1 MIKEK
6 SIIMNSFNCNKTF
19 WASLLTVLVLYPI
32 AVLLIKYLNIQ
43 YTANQ
48 TQLIILCLSLIFG
61 FLIITMKSTIQ
72 KIHFFK
78 TFENLTIRV
87 DEVENQILSNDL
99 TYNIYN
105 FLSRKAFMIRITDIN
120 KTHYYLSSEMNLKSD
135 TEFYF
140 SNYAK
145 KDSSKD
151 FWAKSFAIGLCIAYV
166 IITIVFVLFI

>member
-78 TFENLTIRV
+78 TFENIVTI
-87 DEVENQILSNDL
+87 
-99 TYNIYN
+99 
-105 FLSRKAFMIRITDIN
+105 SR
-120 KTHYYLSSEMNLKSD
+120 S
-135 TEFYF
+135 
-140 SNYAK
+140 
-145 KDSSKD
+145 
-151 FWAKSFAIGLCIAYV
+151 
-166 IITIVFVLFI
+166 